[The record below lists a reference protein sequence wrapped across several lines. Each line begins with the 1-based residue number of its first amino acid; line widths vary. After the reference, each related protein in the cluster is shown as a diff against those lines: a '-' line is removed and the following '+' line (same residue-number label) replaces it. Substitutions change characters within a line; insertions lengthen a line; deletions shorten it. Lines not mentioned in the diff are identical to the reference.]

1 MNSTLDLRGR
11 GHVWLVGAG
20 PGDPELITVRGLRCL
35 RRAEVLLHDRLVSLE
50 LLDEAPGT
58 ALRIDVGKSPG
69 HHAKKQK
76 EICRLL
82 IAHARAGR
90 RVVRLK
96 GGDPFV
102 FGRGGEE
109 ALACAEAGVPF
120 EIVPGISSAIAAPS
134 AAGIPIT
141 HRGVAGSV
149 AIVAGHCVPDSA
161 EGADRM
167 DRIDW
172 DAVGRL
178 DTIVILMGLGR
189 LPEISAALIFAGR
202 SPETPAAAIASA
214 TLSTQKTV
222 VGTLANLGRLAAEAG
237 LEAPAT
243 VVVGEV
249 VRVGERIVE
258 ASYASEDGELAVAR
272 GNRKRRGGLPPP
284 ATVDQF
290 PSQPRSFCSR
300 IPTTAGEDAPSPAGV
315 ITELD
320 LGAHGQPFTPL
331 GGDRSFRFG
340 LRQGSLPPQI
350 LRPHAELQQLGVLE
364 PQVCL
369 EMGGLTASCR

>member
-1 MNSTLDLRGR
+1 VNVPVDLRAR

-35 RRAEVLLHDRLVSLE
+35 RRAEVLLYDRLVRPE
-50 LLDEAPGT
+50 LLEEAPRT
-58 ALRIDVGKSPG
+58 ALRIDVGKAPG
-69 HHAKKQK
+69 RHARKQE

-82 IAHARAGR
+82 ISHARAGR

-109 ALACAEAGVPF
+109 ALACAEAQVPF

-149 AIVAGHCVPDSA
+149 AIVAGHCGPEPV
-161 EGADRM
+161 

-172 DAVGRL
+172 AAVARL

-189 LPEISAALIFAGR
+189 LPEIAAALIAAGR
-202 SPETPAAAIASA
+202 SRETPAAAVASA
-214 TLSTQKTV
+214 TLSTQQTV
-222 VGTLANLGRLAAEAG
+222 VGTLATLGRLVNEAG

-243 VVVGEV
+243 LVVGEV
-249 VRVGERIVE
+249 VRVGERIAE
-258 ASYASEDGELAVAR
+258 ACYAWEDEVLAVA
-272 GNRKRRGGLPPP
+272 
-284 ATVDQF
+284 
-290 PSQPRSFCSR
+290 
-300 IPTTAGEDAPSPAGV
+300 
-315 ITELD
+315 
-320 LGAHGQPFTPL
+320 
-331 GGDRSFRFG
+331 
-340 LRQGSLPPQI
+340 
-350 LRPHAELQQLGVLE
+350 
-364 PQVCL
+364 
-369 EMGGLTASCR
+369 

>member
-1 MNSTLDLRGR
+1 MNAVSSSAGPRAR

-35 RRAEVLLHDRLVSLE
+35 RRAEVLLYDRLVSPE
-50 LLDEAPGT
+50 LLEEAPRA
-58 ALRIDVGKSPG
+58 ALRIDVGKAPG
-69 HHAKKQK
+69 RHARKQE

-82 IAHARAGR
+82 IAHARAGH

-109 ALACAEAGVPF
+109 ALACAEAQVPF

-149 AIVAGHCVPDSA
+149 AIVAGHCAPESGDCI
-161 EGADRM
+161 

-172 DAVGRL
+172 PAVARL
-178 DTIVILMGLGR
+178 ETIVVLMGLSC
-189 LPEISAALIFAGR
+189 LPEISAALIAAGR
-202 SPETPAAAIASA
+202 SPQTPAAAISSA
-214 TLSTQKTV
+214 TLSTQHTV
-222 VGTLANLGRLAAEAG
+222 VGTLGNLGRLAAEAG

-249 VRVGERIVE
+249 VRVGERIAE
-258 ASYASEDGELAVAR
+258 ACYAWEDEALAVA
-272 GNRKRRGGLPPP
+272 
-284 ATVDQF
+284 
-290 PSQPRSFCSR
+290 
-300 IPTTAGEDAPSPAGV
+300 
-315 ITELD
+315 
-320 LGAHGQPFTPL
+320 
-331 GGDRSFRFG
+331 
-340 LRQGSLPPQI
+340 
-350 LRPHAELQQLGVLE
+350 
-364 PQVCL
+364 
-369 EMGGLTASCR
+369 

>member
-1 MNSTLDLRGR
+1 MIAEAIRLGRIGPVDPEPR

-35 RRAEVLLHDRLVSLE
+35 RRSEVLLYDRLVSPE
-50 LLDEAPGT
+50 LLEEAPRT
-58 ALRIDVGKSPG
+58 ALRIDVGKAPG
-69 HHAKKQK
+69 RHARKQE

-149 AIVAGHCVPDSA
+149 AIVAGHCIPGSP
-161 EGADRM
+161 EPGDRIE
-167 DRIDW
+167 RIDW
-172 DAVGRL
+172 PAVARL

-189 LPEISAALIFAGR
+189 LPEITAALIAAGR
-202 SPETPAAAIASA
+202 SWETPAAAIASA
-214 TLSTQKTV
+214 TLSTQQTV
-222 VGTLANLGRLAAEAG
+222 VGTLATLERLVAEAG

-243 VVVGEV
+243 LVVGEV
-249 VRVGERIVE
+249 VQVGEKIAE
-258 ASYASEDGELAVAR
+258 ACYAWEDEVLAVA
-272 GNRKRRGGLPPP
+272 
-284 ATVDQF
+284 
-290 PSQPRSFCSR
+290 
-300 IPTTAGEDAPSPAGV
+300 
-315 ITELD
+315 
-320 LGAHGQPFTPL
+320 
-331 GGDRSFRFG
+331 
-340 LRQGSLPPQI
+340 
-350 LRPHAELQQLGVLE
+350 
-364 PQVCL
+364 
-369 EMGGLTASCR
+369 